1 MICSFAIAEPVADI
15 FSEDVLVWRRMKSLG
30 RHVLVEF
37 HGCSAEILND
47 VPRIEQGMI
56 EAATQAGATIISSVF
71 HHFSPFGVSGVV
83 VIQESH
89 LAIHT
94 WPEYGYAAVD
104 LFTCG
109 DTVDPWVSYQ
119 SLKAAFEAE
128 HGSAV
133 EINRGQ
139 LDLLKKEIVDL
150 GQMREE
156 KSGELLPPKHSRSVW
171 FTDRDEN
178 IALSIRHRGAPLFK
192 EKSPYQLV
200 EVFDTFKYGKML
212 TVDKMVMCSE
222 RDETAYHEMIVHVPL
237 LTMATVANSTDSAS
251 GPAKKV
257 LVIGGGDGGSVR
269 EILRHDFVE
278 SVTMVEIDEAV
289 IRASR
294 EFLPSLSKAL
304 DHPKL
309 DLIVGDGIEYVRNA
323 ADESF
328 DCVIVDS
335 SDPVGPATG
344 LFSVAFYKDVYRVLG
359 PNGVMVA
366 QSESPRFNQAA
377 FVQLVHCLQDIFGVE
392 NVYPYLAFIQT
403 YPTGMWSFSYGTKR
417 GLSPVEAID
426 LAAISQFASTHNLQY
441 YNSEIHRAAFALP
454 TFVKEM
460 LFRS

>member
-1 MICSFAIAEPVADI
+1 
-15 FSEDVLVWRRMKSLG
+15 MKSLG
-30 RHVLVEF
+30 RHILVEF
-37 HGCSAEILND
+37 HGCSVEILND
-47 VPRIEQGMI
+47 VPRIEQSMLD
-56 EAATQAGATIISSVF
+56 AATQSGATIISSVF

-109 DTVDPWVSYQ
+109 DSVNPWVSYE
-119 SLKAAFEAE
+119 SLKGAFEAA
-128 HGSAV
+128 HGSAI

-139 LDLLKKEIVDL
+139 LDLLKKENVDL
-150 GQMREE
+150 DADLGADLSADLGDMRD
-156 KSGELLPPKHSRSVW
+156 KKAAQLMPSPASSTVSPKHSRSVW

-178 IALSIRHRGAPLFK
+178 IALSIRHKGKPLFK

-212 TVDKMVMCSE
+212 AVDKMVMCSE
-222 RDETAYHEMIVHVPL
+222 KDEAAYHEMIVHVPM
-237 LTMATVANSTDSAS
+237 LTLAADSA
-251 GPAKKV
+251 PAKKV

-269 EILRHDFVE
+269 EILRHESVA

-294 EFLPSLSKAL
+294 EFLPSLSVAL
-304 DHPKL
+304 DNPKL
-309 DLIVGDGIEYVRNA
+309 KLIIGDGIEYLCYA

-344 LFSVAFYKDVYRVLG
+344 LFSTAFYKDVHRVLT

-377 FVQLVHCLQDIFGVE
+377 FVQLSHCLQDIFGLE
-392 NVYPYLAFIQT
+392 NVHTYLAFIQT
-403 YPTGMWSFSYGTKR
+403 YPTGMWSFSYGAKN
-417 GLSPVEAID
+417 GLHPVRS
-426 LAAISQFASTHNLQY
+426 LNTAAATHFSTNHRLQY
-441 YNSEIHRAAFALP
+441 YNSEVHRAAFALP
-454 TFVKEM
+454 TFIKEM
-460 LFRS
+460 LSRK

>member
-1 MICSFAIAEPVADI
+1 
-15 FSEDVLVWRRMKSLG
+15 MKSLG
-30 RHVLVEF
+30 RHILVEF
-37 HGCSAEILND
+37 HGCSTEILND
-47 VPRIEQGMI
+47 VPRIEQGMLD
-56 EAATQAGATIISSVF
+56 AATKAGATIISSVF

-109 DTVDPWVSYQ
+109 DVVNPWVSY
-119 SLKAAFEAE
+119 SCLKAAFEAD
-128 HGSAV
+128 HGSAI

-139 LDLLKKEIVDL
+139 L
-150 GQMREE
+150 
-156 KSGELLPPKHSRSVW
+156 ELLNKVPDDQMPAGLPEIQGEGAIQQMSPKHRRSVW

-178 IALSIRHRGAPLFK
+178 IALSIRHKGKPLFK

-212 TVDKMVMCSE
+212 AVDKMVMCSE
-222 RDETAYHEMIVHVPL
+222 KDETAYHEMIVHVPML
-237 LTMATVANSTDSAS
+237 AMAAAQQ
-251 GPAKKV
+251 PAKKV

-269 EILRHDFVE
+269 EILRHESVE
-278 SVTMVEIDEAV
+278 RVTMVEIDEAV

-294 EFLPSLSKAL
+294 EFLPSLSVSL

-309 DLIVGDGIEYVRNA
+309 DLLVGDGIEYVRNA

-344 LFSVAFYKDVYRVLG
+344 LFSTVFYKDVYRVLTST
-359 PNGVMVA
+359 GVMVA

-377 FVQLVHCLQDIFGVE
+377 FVQLSHCLQDIFGLE
-392 NVYPYLAFIQT
+392 NVHTYLAFIQT
-403 YPTGMWSFSYGTKR
+403 YPTGMWSFSCGVKTGTKN
-417 GLSPVEAID
+417 GLHPA
-426 LAAISQFASTHNLQY
+426 
-441 YNSEIHRAAFALP
+441 
-454 TFVKEM
+454 
-460 LFRS
+460 